1 MLMAS
6 RILLCHKRRCFYA
19 LNHSFPFFSNGY
31 AIRSHGVANGLV
43 HAGIDVL
50 AVCRPGMPWDK
61 DLHAASGTSTAHAI
75 DGVRYFHNRAPSR
88 LQMPWA
94 VYAERSTEV
103 LVEMML
109 VFKPGIVMAASNW
122 QNAWPAMKAA
132 QQLGLPF
139 FTRFEVFGKSLNWPI
154 APARQTPQALKKQLL
169 QKQR

>member
-1 MLMAS
+1 
-6 RILLCHKRRCFYA
+6 
-19 LNHSFPFFSNGY
+19 
-31 AIRSHGVANGLV
+31 
-43 HAGIDVL
+43 
-50 AVCRPGMPWDK
+50 MPWDK